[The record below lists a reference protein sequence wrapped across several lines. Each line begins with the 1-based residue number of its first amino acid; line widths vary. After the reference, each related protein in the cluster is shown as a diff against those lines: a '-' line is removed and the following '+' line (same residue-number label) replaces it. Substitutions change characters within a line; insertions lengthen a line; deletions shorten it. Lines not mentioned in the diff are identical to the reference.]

1 MTASGPGPLLTR
13 AARASIVPAVSSR
26 VAGEV
31 AAFIVHWKNPEGLER
46 TLAALAAQSV
56 PLGITVLDNA
66 SPPQLVPKTR
76 PGFTLVRSERNLGY
90 GPALNELL
98 KAWLARP
105 GGRYA
110 VICPHDA
117 LPRPDCVERIVAAMR
132 ARPRA
137 GLACAEFGSETLP
150 GYTLLHGYDLY
161 PAPRVSGGSGWCPV
175 EYPNGTL
182 FVVARDCLEAI
193 GLFDERYFAY
203 GEECDLGRRALAAGF
218 EVGQVWGAVVE
229 NPGRTASS
237 RTVWY
242 LNLRNGLLA
251 SSQRDGFPAAF
262 LRSAITLSRGAVQV
276 VRGEQGPG
284 VPPFSVRMRAVG
296 DFWRGRF
303 GAPPPLP

>member
-1 MTASGPGPLLTR
+1 VLTE
-13 AARASIVPAVSSR
+13 
-26 VAGEV
+26 AGEV
-31 AAFIVHWKNPEGLER
+31 RAFVVHWKNPEALER
-46 TLAALAAQSV
+46 TLAALQAQSV
-56 PLGITVLDNA
+56 PLRITVIDNA
-66 SPPQLVPKTR
+66 SPKERAARVGPEVELVQ
-76 PGFTLVRSERNLGY
+76 SEQNQGY
-90 GPALNELL
+90 GPALNQLL
-98 KAWLARP
+98 GEWLARP

-117 LPRPDCVERIVAAMR
+117 LPRPDCVERIVRALE

-137 GLACAEFGSETLP
+137 GLASAEFGSSTLP
-150 GYTLLHGYDLY
+150 GYTLLRGYDLY
-161 PAPRVSGGSGWCPV
+161 PAPGGSGWCPV

-182 FVVARDCLEAI
+182 FVVVRDCLASI

-203 GEECDLGRRALAAGF
+203 GEECDLGRRALAAGW

-229 NPGRTASS
+229 NPGRVASS

-251 SSQRDGFPAAF
+251 SAQRDGLPAAA
-262 LRSAITLSRGAVQV
+262 LRSLITLSRGAVHAL
-276 VRGEQGPG
+276 RGDTGAG

-303 GAPPPLP
+303 GAPPSLP